1 LNRRSLVLI
10 LVGLA
15 LLMIATTI
23 KSGWLYLVA
32 SVLFSLLLLGLVSG
46 RLAVRSIDIT
56 RSSQREAFE
65 GELFRVVLK
74 VRNRGRMARYF
85 LMVRDSGFDHDAKTG
100 ALARF
105 RRQRA
110 DYRESLEAG
119 TAPGGAARRAD
130 GGAGANGRGALS
142 RSVAFRHLG
151 RGVELEAEYEILA
164 ARRGVFEYADLSVSS
179 GGTFGSTEVSRRIR
193 VRSPLTV
200 FPRIYPLS
208 SFPFEPRSAA
218 APEEAFEW
226 SRKGIGQ
233 DYFGVRE
240 YVRGDSLRHIHW
252 RSSARQGLLI
262 VKEYQQE
269 FRPSTGLVVLLAEPA
284 FGDVGT
290 NSMEDGLRCAAS
302 ILNYHQAMGIRPR
315 LVLAGEA
322 TLEVLEEADLYQGL
336 AALAGYRPVP
346 ASHALFTADG
356 HAEAL
361 ASAAS
366 ELAPGSTLTVVTN
379 AQVGSVAVML
389 ESAAPSDLSVVV
401 VIDDSYGGDWD
412 VGVELL
418 EVARLETPASREA
431 NLFVMTRGQEIGSC
445 LSEPL
450 RAIA

>member
-1 LNRRSLVLI
+1 M
-10 LVGLA
+10 VGLA

-65 GELFRVVLK
+65 GEPFRVVLK
-74 VRNRGRMARYF
+74 VSNRGRMARYF
-85 LMVRDSGFDHDAKTG
+85 LMVRDSGYDHDVKAG

-105 RRQRA
+105 RRRRA

-119 TAPGGAARRAD
+119 TAPGGAARDAD
-130 GGAGANGRGALS
+130 SGGGAGGAGAEGRGALS
-142 RSVAFRHLG
+142 RSVAFGHLE

-164 ARRGVFEYADLSVSS
+164 ARRGIFEYADLAVSS
-179 GGTFGSTEVSRRIR
+179 GGTFGSTEVSRRLR

-252 RSSARQGLLI
+252 RSSARQGRLI

-302 ILNYHQAMGIRPR
+302 ILNYHQAMGIRPL

-346 ASHALFTADG
+346 ASHPLFTPDG

-366 ELAPGSTLTVVTN
+366 ELAPGSTLTLVTN

-389 ESAAPSDLSVVV
+389 ESAAASDLSVVV

-431 NLFVMTRGQEIGSC
+431 NLFVMTRGQEIGAC

-450 RAIA
+450 RAIV